1 MIEQT
6 AIKNRI
12 KVNDMK
18 NDSIKLIKNRSLWF
32 DAWDRLKQDKI
43 ALVSLS
49 IVLFYAIVA
58 LLSAMGLLAA
68 DWNEIVGPS
77 YAAPSSEHWFGTD
90 FLGRSVSRKIIN
102 GTQVA
107 MSVGLI
113 SSFIAIPIGL
123 TLGAVAGYFGKWVD
137 EIIVWFYTT
146 FSSIPG
152 IMLLMSIAFVIKK
165 FQDSLTSFFGSDF
178 DIGLF
183 AVFIALGLTSWV
195 GLCRLIRGEVLKHKD
210 REYVQAAGALGAGH
224 FRKLVKHIIPNVT
237 HIVIINTSLQ
247 FQIAI
252 KSEVILSYLGLGV
265 SGQPSWGTMINDAK
279 EELARGVYWQLLGA
293 TLAMFVVVLA
303 FNILGDALRDALDP
317 KLKGKS

>member
-1 MIEQT
+1 MLEQT
-6 AIKNRI
+6 VDNEMNTETNNQNNI
-12 KVNDMK
+12 
-18 NDSIKLIKNRSLWF
+18 SLKNRSLWL
-32 DAWDRLKQDKI
+32 DAWHRLRKDKV
-43 ALVSLS
+43 ALVSLAVV
-49 IVLFYAIVA
+49 IFYAIIA
-58 LLSAMGLLAA
+58 LLAGLGLIAA
-68 DWNEIVGPS
+68 DWNEVVGPS
-77 YAAPSSEHWFGTD
+77 YAHPSWDNPLGTD
-90 FLGRSVSRKIIN
+90 FLGRSVVRKVIN

-113 SSFIAIPIGL
+113 SSLIAIPIGVSF
-123 TLGAVAGYFGKWVD
+123 GALAGYFGKWVD

-165 FQDSLTSFFGSDF
+165 FQDSLSQVFGAEF

-195 GLCRLIRGEVLKHKD
+195 GLCRLIRGEVLKHKN
-210 REYVQAAGALGAGH
+210 REYVQAAGAIGAGH
-224 FRKLVKHIIPNVT
+224 GRKLVKHIIPNVT

-293 TLAMFVVVLA
+293 TIAMFIVVLA